1 MELSNALLK
10 LDPFL
15 IEAPT
20 DALSAVWA
28 DMEGILTR
36 SRDIIRDALSSGITQ
51 VVLNR
56 GRWGAGKT
64 HSAIYFSYQERVKAE
79 ASFTGS
85 VECIYIRTPMQAEQ
99 AVEEF
104 FTNTIEA
111 FNWNAIRGW
120 MQNINTALGDDN
132 AFKWFNTTVKDADLA
147 RIMLLMGKPEYND
160 YHLRRY
166 LIGTPRP
173 TSRELSDLRLAK
185 VIRSGQ
191 RASVLAAILRSLIY
205 SGSDQAEGRIFIWI
219 DETENLNFYPPTR
232 RRAITEMWR
241 DLVDAVPRG
250 LTVFLNYTPA
260 GAERGEALGQVY
272 GSALL
277 SRISQ
282 IVTFEPLSEDD
293 SFKYI
298 IALLN
303 HPRYRREGA
312 LKKGLPVTYPFE
324 NNAVSYLIS
333 NVKNKTPRNLNL
345 VFGEVLRSALRD
357 NTISLRGIINT
368 SYVEQKWPEIAVLMA
383 REEEL
388 EE

>member
-1 MELSNALLK
+1 MELTSALLK
-10 LDPFL
+10 QDPFI

-28 DMEGILTR
+28 DMEGISTR
-36 SRDIIRDALSSGITQ
+36 LKNIIGDALSSDITQ

-64 HSAIYFSYQERVKAE
+64 HSAIYFSLQERVKADT
-79 ASFTGS
+79 SFSGS
-85 VECIYIRTPMQAEQ
+85 IECIYVRTPRQAEQ

-104 FTNTIEA
+104 FTNVVEA

-120 MQNINTALGDDN
+120 MQNINTTLGDDN
-132 AFKWFNTTVKDADLA
+132 AFKWFNATVKDADLA
-147 RIMLLMGKPEYND
+147 RILLLLGKPEYSD

-173 TSRELSDLRLAK
+173 TSRELSDLRVAK
-185 VIRSGQ
+185 VMRAGQ

-205 SGSDQAEGRIFIWI
+205 SGSEQAEGRIFIWV
-219 DETENLNFYPPTR
+219 DETEDLNFYPTTR

-250 LTVFLNYTPA
+250 LTLFLNYTPA
-260 GAERGEALGQVY
+260 VTERGEALNTVY
-272 GSALL
+272 GAALL

-282 IVTFEPLSEDD
+282 IVTFEPLSEEDA
-293 SFKYI
+293 FKYVLD
-298 IALLN
+298 LLN
-303 HPRYRREGA
+303 HPRYRMEDPSN
-312 LKKGLPVTYPFE
+312 KGLPKTYPFE
-324 NNAVSYLIS
+324 DNTVKSLIS
-333 NVKNKTPRNLNL
+333 KVKNKTPRNLNL

-357 NTISLRGIINT
+357 NTLFAKKIVGP
-368 SYVEQKWPEIAVLMA
+368 SYIEEKWPDIAVLMA